1 VRVVMREGFEKL
13 ANRISVVEVVES
25 RPEYVIAEWLR
36 FHD

>member
-1 VRVVMREGFEKL
+1 MREGFEKL

-25 RPEYVIAEWLR
+25 RPEYVIAEWVR